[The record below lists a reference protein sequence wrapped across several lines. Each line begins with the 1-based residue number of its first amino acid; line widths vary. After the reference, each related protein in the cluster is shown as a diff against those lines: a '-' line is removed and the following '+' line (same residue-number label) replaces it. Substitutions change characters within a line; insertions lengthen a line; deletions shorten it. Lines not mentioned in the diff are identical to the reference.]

1 MFKLIQED
9 TVQANWKLV
18 INDTA
23 PSIAEYNRAPHK
35 YEKYLMVHGF
45 YDIEVNSNDIWE
57 ADGGFRVRFK
67 DSPYHSNDVSVKVH
81 VSRVSMLKHL
91 ALGNLR
97 YNEHMLYIRGRF
109 VKRGAEILFE
119 LSDS

>member
-9 TVQANWKLV
+9 VVQAKWKLI
-18 INDTA
+18 INVPS

-35 YEKYLMVHGF
+35 YEKHLMVHGF
-45 YDIEVNSNDIWE
+45 YDIEVNINDIWE

-67 DSPYHSNDVSVKVH
+67 EDIGTSVSVKVR
-81 VSRVSMLKHL
+81 VSRVLMLKHL

-97 YNEHMLYIRGRF
+97 YNDYMLYIRGRF

>member
-9 TVQANWKLV
+9 VVQANWKLI
-18 INDTA
+18 INVPA
-23 PSIAEYNRAPHK
+23 PSIAEYNRAPAK
-35 YEKYLMVHGF
+35 YENHLMVHGF

-57 ADGGFRVRFK
+57 TDNGFRVRFK
-67 DSPYHSNDVSVKVH
+67 EGLKNNTVSVKVH
-81 VSRVSMLKHL
+81 VSRVLMLKHL

-97 YNEHMLYIRGRF
+97 YNDYMLYIRGRF